1 MIGALCGLGYDPVTL
16 KPLFR
21 ENDIEIVFDTEID
34 QKILDKV
41 NNSNI
46 FNENV
51 VFFQNNCFSSS
62 LR

>member
-41 NNSNI
+41 NDSNI
-46 FNENV
+46 LNENV